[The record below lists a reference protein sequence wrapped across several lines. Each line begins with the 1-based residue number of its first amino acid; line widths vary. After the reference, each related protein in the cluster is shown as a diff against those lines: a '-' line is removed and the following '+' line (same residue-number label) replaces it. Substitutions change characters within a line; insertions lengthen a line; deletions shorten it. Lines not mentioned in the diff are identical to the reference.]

1 MIIVPYRDFSSINH
15 IRIFAIIFK
24 MIFNNQ
30 ILFVCCLI
38 FSLTVKTSTAANQ
51 VDQLWF
57 SNVGYNGYYDIVEH
71 VAGNEEC
78 ECYIMDEYH
87 YFEGSNA
94 PLNEPLSVHFRGPL
108 SLHKFAFYT
117 SDAFYADTGSSDSS
131 SQSTTNSQISQQSTQ
146 LGSQQNSQQNAQP
159 NQKRSSQQS
168 SSWTRAAY
176 YDHSDSSSAS
186 NVTFMNRKGD
196 TSKCLGN
203 ALSYA
208 DSTGLKKA
216 TNSTILEE
224 NNSIASDEEFIIFSS
239 VSCPNSSVYDTCGV
253 YREGIPAYEGFYGD
267 VKMFLFEFEAP
278 TESQTNSSSFDSYD
292 MPAIWLLNSQIPRQS
307 QYPTN
312 SNCSCWA
319 SGCGEFDIF
328 EVING
333 TTTGEFY
340 STFHT
345 YQGVDSVEEGL
356 TQSAYFKRETN
367 GTMIGGVVFDSDG
380 NTISF
385 MTDSLSFD
393 ETISASSLLKILQG
407 NEDDE
412 AMTTL
417 TSVSA
422 TYTATSITGT
432 TSSFKNEVANL
443 FTNKLSTIASFF
455 IVLFNI
461 L

>member
-1 MIIVPYRDFSSINH
+1 
-15 IRIFAIIFK
+15 
-24 MIFNNQ
+24 MIFSNQ
-30 ILFVCCLI
+30 LLFAFGLIL
-38 FSLTVKTSTAANQ
+38 SLAVNTDASDANQ

-57 SNVGYNGYYDIVEH
+57 SNVGFNGYYDIVEH

-108 SLHKFAFYT
+108 SLKKFAFYT
-117 SDAFYADTGSSDSS
+117 SDAFYVDSGSSSSS
-131 SQSTTNSQISQQSTQ
+131 SQSSSKSSSIVQQSTQ
-146 LGSQQNSQQNAQP
+146 LSSPNNNQQNV
-159 NQKRSSQQS
+159 KRSTQES
-168 SSWTRAAY
+168 SSWSRVAY

-186 NVTFMNRKGD
+186 NVTFMNRNGD
-196 TSKCLGN
+196 KSKCLGK

-216 TNSTILEE
+216 SSANILESD
-224 NNSIASDEEFIIFSS
+224 NYIASDEEFIIFSN
-239 VSCPNSSVYDTCGV
+239 VSCPDSSVYDTCGV

-278 TESQTNSSSFDSYD
+278 TESQSNSSSFESYD
-292 MPAIWLLNSQIPRQS
+292 MPAVWLLNSKIPRQS

-333 TTTGEFY
+333 STNGEFY

-345 YQGVDSVEEGL
+345 FQGVDSVSVGL
-356 TQSAYFKRETN
+356 TQNAYFKRETN
-367 GTMIGGVVFDSDG
+367 GTMTGGVIFDSDG
-380 NTISF
+380 NTVSF
-385 MTDSLSFD
+385 MSDSLTFD
-393 ETISASSLLKILQG
+393 DSISASDMLKIIQG

-412 AMTTL
+412 SATTL
-417 TSVSA
+417 VSVTA
-422 TYTATSITGT
+422 TYTATSVTGT
-432 TSSFKNEVANL
+432 TSSFKNEVAILINS
-443 FTNKLSTIASFF
+443 KLSAIASFF
-455 IVLFNI
+455 VVLFNI

>member
-1 MIIVPYRDFSSINH
+1 
-15 IRIFAIIFK
+15 
-24 MIFNNQ
+24 MIFTNQ
-30 ILFVCCLI
+30 LLFAFGLFI
-38 FSLTVKTSTAANQ
+38 SLAINADASFANQ

-57 SNVGYNGYYDIVEH
+57 SNVGFNGYYDIVEH
-71 VAGNEEC
+71 VAGNEKC
-78 ECYIMDEYH
+78 ECYIMDDHH

-117 SDAFYADTGSSDSS
+117 SDAFYADSGSS
-131 SQSTTNSQISQQSTQ
+131 SQSSTIVQQSTQ
-146 LGSQQNSQQNAQP
+146 LSAPTNNQQKI
-159 NQKRSSQQS
+159 KRSSKDS
-168 SSWTRAAY
+168 SSWSRVAY

-186 NVTFMNRKGD
+186 NVTFMNREGD
-196 TSKCLGN
+196 KSKCLGN
-203 ALSYA
+203 AISYA

-216 TNSTILEE
+216 DSATILEKD
-224 NNSIASDEEFIIFSS
+224 NYIASDEEFIIFSN

-278 TESQTNSSSFDSYD
+278 TESQSNSSSFESYD
-292 MPAIWLLNSQIPRQS
+292 MPAIWVLNSKIPRQS

-333 TTTGEFY
+333 STNGEFY

-345 YQGVDSVEEGL
+345 FQGVDSVSVGL
-356 TQSAYFKRETN
+356 SQSAYFKRDTN
-367 GTMIGGVVFDSDG
+367 GTMTGGVIFDSDG
-380 NTISF
+380 NTVSF
-385 MTDSLSFD
+385 MSDSLTFD
-393 ETISASSLLKILQG
+393 ESISASDMLKIIQG

-412 AMTTL
+412 SSTTL
-417 TSVSA
+417 SSVSV

-432 TSSFKNEVANL
+432 TSSFKNEVAILIN
-443 FTNKLSTIASFF
+443 NKLSALASFF